1 MIFVLFEMY
10 GNCMCLYLI
19 VIFVIIDFMCVF
31 LYMFVFDNFRVLRE
45 KLIFKFIDEMFK
57 FEEKEKKVNFI
68 F

>member
-1 MIFVLFEMY
+1 MFYLKC
-10 GNCMCLYLI
+10 NCMCLYLI

>member
-1 MIFVLFEMY
+1 M
-10 GNCMCLYLI
+10 
-19 VIFVIIDFMCVF
+19 IIDFMCVF

>member
-1 MIFVLFEMY
+1 
-10 GNCMCLYLI
+10 MCLYLI

-31 LYMFVFDNFRVLRE
+31 LYMFVFYNFRVLRE

>member
-1 MIFVLFEMY
+1 MIFVYLKC
-10 GNCMCLYLI
+10 NCMCLYLI

>member
-1 MIFVLFEMY
+1 
-10 GNCMCLYLI
+10 MCLYLI
-19 VIFVIIDFMCVF
+19 VIFVIIDFMSVF